1 MRPTRV
7 IVLTALSMVAFA
19 GNSLLCRLALKSTAI
34 DPASFTS
41 IRLVSGAFA
50 LWLILWFRSR
60 KNSSRTSS
68 KSQSKGR
75 VSGNWLSAS
84 ALFIYAAAFSFS
96 YTHVSAGVG
105 ALLLF
110 GAVQATMIGY
120 GVAMGERLSK
130 LQLLGLVTACA
141 GLAFLFLPGLTAPP
155 WQSALLMLASG
166 VAWGVYSLR
175 GRQAADATHATAG
188 NFLRAAGLALLAS
201 LLIPSTLYLA
211 NSGIYYAAL
220 SGALTS
226 GVGYAIWYSV
236 MPRLSATVAATVQLT
251 VPVLAALGAMVW
263 LSEPFTLRVLMAC
276 VAILGGV
283 ALTIMYRKR
292 TPLG

>member
-1 MRPTRV
+1 MRLTNV
-7 IVLTALSMVAFA
+7 IVLTAVSMVAFA

-34 DPASFTS
+34 DPASFIS
-41 IRLVSGAFA
+41 IRLVSGALA
-50 LWLILWFRSR
+50 LWLILWIR
-60 KNSSRTSS
+60 RTSS
-68 KSQSKGR
+68 RGAKASKDR
-75 VSGNWLSAS
+75 VSGDWLSAS

-120 GVAMGERLSK
+120 GIAMGERLSK
-130 LQLLGLVTACA
+130 LQLLGLVAACA
-141 GLAFLFLPGLTAPP
+141 GLAFLFLPGLSAPP

-175 GRQAADATHATAG
+175 GRQAADATHATSG
-188 NFLRAAGLALLAS
+188 NFSRAAGLALLAS
-201 LLIPSTLYLA
+201 LLMPSTLYLA

-236 MPRLSATVAATVQLT
+236 MPRLSVTGAATVQLT
-251 VPVLAALGAMVW
+251 VPVLASIGGITWLGES
-263 LSEPFTLRVLMAC
+263 LSLRILIAC

-283 ALTIMYRKR
+283 ALTIRYRKR
-292 TPLG
+292 TPLS

>member
-1 MRPTRV
+1 MRSTNV
-7 IVLTALSMVAFA
+7 IVLTAVSMVAFA

-41 IRLVSGAFA
+41 IRLVSGALA
-50 LWLILWFRSR
+50 LWLILWIRSS
-60 KNSSRTSS
+60 KTSS

-75 VSGNWLSAS
+75 ASGDWFSAC

-110 GAVQATMIGY
+110 GAVQATMMGY
-120 GVAMGERLSK
+120 GIAMGERLSK
-130 LQLLGLVTACA
+130 LQLLGLAAACA
-141 GLAFLFLPGLTAPP
+141 GLLGLLLPGLSAPP
-155 WQSALLMLASG
+155 LQSALLMLASG
-166 VAWGVYSLR
+166 AAWGVYSLR
-175 GRQAADATHATAG
+175 GRRAGDATRATAG
-188 NFLRAAGLALLAS
+188 NFLRAAGLTLIIS
-201 LLIPSTLYLA
+201 LIMQSQLSLDNT
-211 NSGIYYAAL
+211 GIYYAVL

-226 GVGYAIWYSV
+226 GVGYAIWYAV

-251 VPVLAALGAMVW
+251 VPVLAALGAMAW
-263 LSEPFTLRVLMAC
+263 LSEPFTLRILMAC

-283 ALTIMYRKR
+283 ALAIVYRKS
-292 TPLG
+292 TPIG

>member
-19 GNSLLCRLALKSTAI
+19 GNSLLCRMALKSTAI

-41 IRLVSGAFA
+41 IRLVFGALA
-50 LWLILWFRSR
+50 LWLILWFR
-60 KNSSRTSS
+60 NSSISS
-68 KSQSKGR
+68 KASSKGR

-120 GVAMGERLSK
+120 GIAKGERLSK
-130 LQLLGLVTACA
+130 LQLLGLVAACA
-141 GLAFLFLPGLTAPP
+141 GLAFLFLPGLSAPP

-175 GRQAADATHATAG
+175 GRQAADATHATSG
-188 NFLRAAGLALLAS
+188 NFSRAAGLALLAS
-201 LLIPSTLYLA
+201 LLMPSTLYLA

-251 VPVLAALGAMVW
+251 VPVLASIGGIAWLGES
-263 LSEPFTLRVLMAC
+263 LSLRILIAFI
-276 VAILGGV
+276 AILGGV
-283 ALTIMYRKR
+283 ALTIVYQKRK
-292 TPLG
+292 PLSRI

>member
-1 MRPTRV
+1 
-7 IVLTALSMVAFA
+7 MVAFA

-41 IRLVSGAFA
+41 IRLVSGALA
-50 LWLILWFRSR
+50 LWLILWIRSS
-60 KNSSRTSS
+60 KTSS

-75 VSGNWLSAS
+75 ASGDWLSAC

-110 GAVQATMIGY
+110 GAVQATMMGY
-120 GVAMGERLSK
+120 GIAMGERLSK
-130 LQLLGLVTACA
+130 LQLLGLAAACA
-141 GLAFLFLPGLTAPP
+141 GLLGLLLPGLSAPP
-155 WQSALLMLASG
+155 LQSALLMLASG
-166 VAWGVYSLR
+166 AAWGVYSLR
-175 GRQAADATHATAG
+175 GRRAGDATRATAG
-188 NFLRAAGLALLAS
+188 NFLRAAGLTLIIS
-201 LLIPSTLYLA
+201 LIMQSQLSLDNT
-211 NSGIYYAAL
+211 GIYYAVL

-226 GVGYAIWYSV
+226 GVGYAIWYAV

-251 VPVLAALGAMVW
+251 VPVLAALGAMAW
-263 LSEPFTLRVLMAC
+263 LSEPFTLRILMAC

-283 ALTIMYRKR
+283 ALTIVYRKS
-292 TPLG
+292 TPVG

>member
-41 IRLVSGAFA
+41 IRLVFGALA
-50 LWLILWFRSR
+50 LWLILWFR
-60 KNSSRTSS
+60 NSSISS
-68 KSQSKGR
+68 KASSKGR

-120 GVAMGERLSK
+120 GIAKGERLSK
-130 LQLLGLVTACA
+130 LQLLGLVAACA
-141 GLAFLFLPGLTAPP
+141 GLAFLFLPGLSAPP

-201 LLIPSTLYLA
+201 LLMPSTLYLA

-251 VPVLAALGAMVW
+251 VPVLASIGGIAWLGES
-263 LSEPFTLRVLMAC
+263 LSLRILIAFI
-276 VAILGGV
+276 AILGGV
-283 ALTIMYRKR
+283 ALTIVYQKRK
-292 TPLG
+292 PLSRI

>member
-1 MRPTRV
+1 MRPAKL
-7 IVLTALSMVAFA
+7 IVLTALAMVAFA
-19 GNSLLCRLALKSTAI
+19 GNSLLCRLALKTTAI
-34 DPASFTS
+34 DPASFTL
-41 IRLVSGAFA
+41 IRLASGALA
-50 LWLILWFRSR
+50 LWVILWFHSSSTPR
-60 KNSSRTSS
+60 KG
-68 KSQSKGR
+68 KGR
-75 VSGNWLSAS
+75 VSGDWLSAG

-120 GVAMGERLSK
+120 GVAKGERLSK

-141 GLAFLFLPGLTAPP
+141 GLVFLLLPGLTAPP
-155 WQSALLMLASG
+155 LQSALLMLASG
-166 VAWGVYSLR
+166 AAWGVYSLR

-201 LLIPSTLYLA
+201 LLIPSTLYFA
-211 NSGIYYAAL
+211 NSGIYYAGL

-236 MPRLSATVAATVQLT
+236 VPRLSVTVAATVQLT
-251 VPVLAALGAMVW
+251 VPVLASMGGIAW
-263 LSEPFTLRVLMAC
+263 LSESLSVRILIAFI
-276 VAILGGV
+276 AILGGV
-283 ALTIMYRKR
+283 ALTIMNQKR
-292 TPLG
+292 TPLSST

>member
-1 MRPTRV
+1 MRPTKL

-19 GNSLLCRLALKSTAI
+19 GNALLCRLALKSAAI
-34 DPASFTS
+34 DPASFTL
-41 IRLVSGAFA
+41 IRLASGALA
-50 LWLILWFRSR
+50 LWVILWFH
-60 KNSSRTSS
+60 SSSS
-68 KSQSKGR
+68 SSTRLEGKGR
-75 VSGNWLSAS
+75 LSGDWLSAG
-84 ALFIYAAAFSFS
+84 ALFIYAVAFSFA

-141 GLAFLFLPGLTAPP
+141 GLVVLLLPGLTAPP
-155 WQSALLMLASG
+155 LQSALLMLASG
-166 VAWGVYSLR
+166 AAWGVYSLR

-201 LLIPSTLYLA
+201 LLMSSTLYFA

-236 MPRLSATVAATVQLT
+236 VPRLSVTVAATVQLT
-251 VPVLAALGAMVW
+251 VPVLASMGGIAW
-263 LSEPFTLRVLMAC
+263 LSESLSVRILIAFI
-276 VAILGGV
+276 AILGGV
-283 ALTIMYRKR
+283 ALTIMYQKR
-292 TPLG
+292 ALLPST